1 MSDPAIEI
9 RVYQDADAAQVV
21 ALWREELFDPAPHN
35 DPELALRLKVS
46 VDREL
51 LLVATDGGKVIGT
64 VMGGWDGHRGWIYS
78 VGVHA
83 THRRRGIGS
92 QLVRRME
99 QLLRE
104 RGCLKINLQVRTS
117 NLQVIAFYESL
128 GFKQD
133 AVVSLGKRLY

>member
-1 MSDPAIEI
+1 
-9 RVYQDADAAQVV
+9 
-21 ALWREELFDPAPHN
+21 
-35 DPELALRLKVS
+35 LKLS

-51 LLVATDGGKVIGT
+51 LLVATDGGQVIGT

-92 QLVRRME
+92 QLVLRME

-104 RGCLKINLQVRTS
+104 QGCLKINLQVRTS
-117 NLQVIAFYESL
+117 NLQVIAFY
-128 GFKQD
+128 
-133 AVVSLGKRLY
+133 

>member
-35 DPELALRLKVS
+35 DPELALRLKLS

-51 LLVATDGGKVIGT
+51 LLVATDGGQVIGT

-92 QLVRRME
+92 QLVLRME

-104 RGCLKINLQVRTS
+104 QGCLKINLQVRTS